1 MLLMEAL
8 IHERKSLVLTLVR
21 QTQNVARVCITI
33 LIIVIC
39 LLAEK
44 KSLSLKSIIKN
55 VNFPTQ
61 FCQGSLMPF
70 VKEVFSLMDL
80 EMSEMS
86 TIFSGDYNA
95 TDKSDI
101 LNIHKYLMVK
111 NYMK

>member
-80 EMSEMS
+80 EMS

-95 TDKSDI
+95 IDKSDI